1 MLGDKIFEIL
11 REFTDRIYGNPGTT
25 ELSFIKKIPPDF
37 KYYLALQDGIAVGMA
52 EGYHLGS
59 EKLAVVNLHAAP
71 GLSNA
76 LGFLYTAYMD
86 RIPMVIIGGQQT
98 SSHLSDEPRLYG
110 DLTTISKPVVKASF
124 EARNADEGVKFLIR
138 AIKTSL
144 TPPYG
149 PTFLSIPE
157 DLEDKEVNITT
168 RSFMHKVELCCR
180 EDEVKEV
187 MDEIN
192 SFDKIA
198 IVAGYEIDVFN
209 AHDEMR
215 EFVEKINSPV
225 FAEPFASRTPF
236 ETPHKL
242 FAGDLPRRSSEI
254 NKVLEDF
261 PAVLIVGGSVNNAL
275 FPDDEVLKGK
285 EVIEVT
291 YDWIEAS
298 RRPWKT
304 LVCNPRD
311 FLKLAIK
318 YAKPHSFSSVEVS
331 SPRNQKVEEIM
342 KLLYPRL
349 GNYAI
354 FDEAPSY
361 REIIRSIV
369 GYKRR
374 LFFANRAGFIGWAI
388 PASFG
393 YSSAG
398 GKALA
403 IVGDGSFNY
412 SFQALWS
419 ATKYGGIMKVLVINN
434 QGYNSLKGWG
444 NTNAEILSPITSPW
458 KLASSYGFEGKE
470 FDDYKKGIE
479 WLMEGNTQKLAEL
492 KV

>member
-157 DLEDKEVNITT
+157 DLEDKEVNITD

-215 EFVEKINSPV
+215 EFAEKINSPV

-261 PAVLIVGGSVNNAL
+261 P
-275 FPDDEVLKGK
+275 
-285 EVIEVT
+285 
-291 YDWIEAS
+291 
-298 RRPWKT
+298 
-304 LVCNPRD
+304 
-311 FLKLAIK
+311 
-318 YAKPHSFSSVEVS
+318 
-331 SPRNQKVEEIM
+331 
-342 KLLYPRL
+342 
-349 GNYAI
+349 
-354 FDEAPSY
+354 
-361 REIIRSIV
+361 
-369 GYKRR
+369 
-374 LFFANRAGFIGWAI
+374 
-388 PASFG
+388 
-393 YSSAG
+393 
-398 GKALA
+398 
-403 IVGDGSFNY
+403 
-412 SFQALWS
+412 
-419 ATKYGGIMKVLVINN
+419 
-434 QGYNSLKGWG
+434 
-444 NTNAEILSPITSPW
+444 
-458 KLASSYGFEGKE
+458 
-470 FDDYKKGIE
+470 
-479 WLMEGNTQKLAEL
+479 
-492 KV
+492 